1 MKNYIQTAK
10 QYIKERSDT
19 FIGTGVL
26 TVLVGIVLVVI
37 AVNHFSGP
45 VVVYQPAKAC
55 DLFTPAEAQ
64 DLLGDKVISVESNNP
79 VIKDDFATS
88 KCGYSDSNPDKDA
101 MRVTAVAIRSAINDE
116 GDLQNQNDFA
126 KAKSNN
132 IVDTIKGFGDD
143 AYFNRNSG
151 QMNILDGKKWI
162 ILNFGTS
169 STPETNTA
177 EDAVKLAQKVIK

>member
-1 MKNYIQTAK
+1 MKKHIQTVK

-19 FIGTGVL
+19 FIGASVL
-26 TVLVGIVLVVI
+26 GGLVAIVFIVI

-45 VVVYQPAKAC
+45 VVIYQPAKAC

-64 DLLGDKVISVESNNP
+64 DLLGDKVISVEANDP

-88 KCGYSDSNPDKDA
+88 KCGYSDSNEQQDQ
-101 MRVTAVAIRSAINDE
+101 MRVAAVAIRSAINDE
-116 GDLQNQNDFA
+116 GHLQNQDDFA

-132 IVDTIKGFGDD
+132 IVDTIPGVGDD

-151 QMNILDGKKWI
+151 QMNILDDKKWI
-162 ILNFGTS
+162 ILNFGNS
-169 STPETNTA
+169 AAPETNTA
-177 EDAVKLAQKVIK
+177 EDALKFAKKVVQ

>member
-1 MKNYIQTAK
+1 MKIYIQTVK

-19 FIGTGVL
+19 FIGAGVL
-26 TVLVGIVLVVI
+26 SGLVAIVLVVI
-37 AVNHFSGP
+37 LVNHFSGP
-45 VVVYQPAKAC
+45 VVIYQPAKAC
-55 DLFTPAEAQ
+55 DLFTPTEAQ
-64 DLLGDKVISVESNNP
+64 DLLGDKVINVESNNP

-88 KCGYSDSNPDKDA
+88 KCGYSDSNEQAEA
-101 MRVTAVAIRSAINDE
+101 MRVAAVAIRSAINDE
-116 GDLQNQNDFA
+116 GDMQNKSDFA
-126 KAKSNN
+126 QAKSNN
-132 IVDTIKGFGDD
+132 IVDTVEGFGDE

-169 STPETNTA
+169 STPETNTP